1 MSDLNTNTSGLDASE
16 NGTEDVSGLPTSGT
30 VQTETPPADR
40 PKIVVNDK
48 WFPRFTMPRLRDGW
62 TESMLPG
69 SEMFSIYKVDN
80 GTYFDESIVVDEYA
94 SFLGN

>member
-1 MSDLNTNTSGLDASE
+1 MSDLNNNTSGMDASE

-48 WFPRFTMPRLRDGW
+48 WLPRFTMPRMRDGW
-62 TESMLPG
+62 TDSMLPG
-69 SEMFSIYKVDN
+69 SEMYARYTVDD
-80 GTYFDESIVVDEYA
+80 GTYFDEAIVA
-94 SFLGN
+94 SD